1 MERRGSRMKK
11 ARIEDV
17 TAYEIIEKQ
26 GNQGYSLH
34 ELSAQT

>member
-17 TAYEIIEKQ
+17 TAYEIIEKR
-26 GNQGYSLH
+26 
-34 ELSAQT
+34 EIRVFTP